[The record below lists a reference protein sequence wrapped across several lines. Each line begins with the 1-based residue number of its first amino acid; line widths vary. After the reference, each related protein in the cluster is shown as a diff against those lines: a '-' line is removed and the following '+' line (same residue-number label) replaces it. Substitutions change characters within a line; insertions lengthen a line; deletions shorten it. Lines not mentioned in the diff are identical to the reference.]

1 MPGRW
6 SVPCTCCLAWN
17 VDGQYMPVSATQTC
31 PGWHARRQQWAF
43 LWPLGREPPWS
54 WSLARS
60 FAVVDP
66 VHTKSHKQD
75 FRRSS
80 GSCPASRP
88 GWSYPVLG
96 HAIQV
101 AGEAGGMHYG
111 EQPSLLENIVLSGE
125 FFRDNLA
132 KQISRRRV
140 RSGVEDAMGN

>member
-1 MPGRW
+1 
-6 SVPCTCCLAWN
+6 
-17 VDGQYMPVSATQTC
+17 
-31 PGWHARRQQWAF
+31 
-43 LWPLGREPPWS
+43 
-54 WSLARS
+54 
-60 FAVVDP
+60 
-66 VHTKSHKQD
+66 
-75 FRRSS
+75 
-80 GSCPASRP
+80 
-88 GWSYPVLG
+88 VLG